1 MDIDEPIFLQS
12 VLSPAQT
19 DSYDFVEAKETIGRR
34 ELRSPNGIR
43 AHLDKLKTDQIVR
56 VMHSADFSRSY
67 V

>member
-34 ELRSPNGIR
+34 NWIYKFPHFGQNEPEMTITRL
-43 AHLDKLKTDQIVR
+43 
-56 VMHSADFSRSY
+56 
-67 V
+67 